1 MGDIQVRRA
10 RRAELSAV
18 FGLIQQFD
26 GSRLTPQQIMERA
39 TSYGYRVAEEDSLIA
54 GTAGLLLTNSVACIR
69 DLVAI
74 DTNGG
79 SVAID
84 ALLSSIEREAAEMAC
99 EAVLVMLPAA
109 GASLASRL
117 RERHY
122 VYMLLEQMKGL
133 WREVAAEHFSGV
145 PGLWVC
151 SLRSLEV

>member
-1 MGDIQVRRA
+1 LGNIQVRRA
-10 RRAELSAV
+10 RRAELGAI
-18 FGLIQQFD
+18 FALIQQFD

-39 TSYGYRVAEEDSLIA
+39 TSYGYLVAEEDSLIA
-54 GTAGLLLTNSVACIR
+54 GAAGLLLTNSVACIR

-79 SVAID
+79 SVAVE
-84 ALLSSIEREAAEMAC
+84 ALLASIGQEAAEMAC

-109 GASLASRL
+109 SESLALPL

-133 WREVAAEHFSGV
+133 WREVAAEHFPGV
-145 PGLWVC
+145 PGLWVY
-151 SLRSLEV
+151 SLRSLEL